1 MCKEKV
7 TISFSIPKKI
17 KEMLVEL
24 AKATYST
31 NTKCIVDL
39 IRKEYNYWFNKNKE
53 EKVNAKN

>member
-17 KEMLVEL
+17 KGMLVEL

-31 NTKCIVDL
+31 NTKTFVDMV
-39 IRKEYNYWFNKNKE
+39 RKDHAYWFNQKE
-53 EKVNAKN
+53 EEK